1 MLIRFVNENGEQF
14 NVGKDYNWRL
24 LKKGLENFS
33 AFESNVTVAQDYGRN
48 GGSLV
53 GIRLNDKTRTIK
65 ICNVDWKN
73 SDTTRMELQKYF
85 IYGQK
90 YKIYVTIGETT
101 RWAEGVLYRMAI
113 PEPTDEDYKLNVT
126 MSFKF
131 GDPFL
136 KSEDN
141 FGKNIASLT
150 PMFAFPWL
158 SRMDKQ
164 NVYGTAVGIYNFERE
179 VHLYNDGSYEAY
191 PTIKITFKGIVTNPE
206 IRINDGFIR
215 VLGTFN
221 SNDEIVIDCS
231 VSPMTV
237 KNNGENIL
245 GKCDRESE
253 FNNMNLQIGD
263 NTLSFIAYSGSD
275 DMNVFVYYYKPY
287 TMI

>member
-33 AFESNVTVAQDYGRN
+33 AFESNVTVDQDYGRN

-73 SDTTRMELQKYF
+73 SNTARMELQKYF

-221 SNDEIVIDCS
+221 SDDEIVIDCS

-253 FNNMNLQIGD
+253 FDNMNLQIGD

>member
-90 YKIYVTIGETT
+90 YKIYVTIGKTT

-150 PMFAFPWL
+150 HMFAFPWL

-164 NVYGTAVGIYNFERE
+164 NVYGTAAGIYNFERE

-215 VLGTFN
+215 LLGTFN
-221 SNDEIVIDCS
+221 SDDEIVIDCA

-253 FNNMNLQIGD
+253 FDNMNLQIGD

>member
-1 MLIRFVNENGEQF
+1 MLIRFVNEKGEQF
-14 NVGKDYNWRL
+14 NVGEDYNWRL

-101 RWAEGVLYRMAI
+101 RWADGVLYRMAI
-113 PEPTDEDYKLNVT
+113 PEPTNEDYKLNVT
-126 MSFKF
+126 MSFEF

-221 SNDEIVIDCS
+221 SHDEIVIDCA

-287 TMI
+287 AMI

>member
-73 SDTTRMELQKYF
+73 SNTARMELQKYF

-101 RWAEGVLYRMAI
+101 RWADGVLYRMAI

-179 VHLYNDGSYEAY
+179 VHLYNDGSYETY
-191 PTIKITFKGIVTNPE
+191 PTIKITFKGVVTNRE

-215 VLGTFN
+215 ELGTFN
-221 SNDEIVIDCS
+221 SDDEIVIDCS

-253 FNNMNLQIGD
+253 FDNMNLQIGD

>member
-73 SDTTRMELQKYF
+73 SNTARMELQKYF

-101 RWAEGVLYRMAI
+101 RWADGVLYRMAI

-215 VLGTFN
+215 VL
-221 SNDEIVIDCS
+221 
-231 VSPMTV
+231 
-237 KNNGENIL
+237 
-245 GKCDRESE
+245 
-253 FNNMNLQIGD
+253 
-263 NTLSFIAYSGSD
+263 
-275 DMNVFVYYYKPY
+275 
-287 TMI
+287 

>member
-1 MLIRFVNENGEQF
+1 MLIRFVNEKGEQF
-14 NVGKDYNWRL
+14 NVGEDYNWRL

-101 RWAEGVLYRMAI
+101 RWADGVLYRMAI

-126 MSFKF
+126 MSFEF

-221 SNDEIVIDCS
+221 SDDEIVIDCT

-245 GKCDRESE
+245 GKCDRKSE
-253 FNNMNLQIGD
+253 FDNMNLQIGD

-275 DMNVFVYYYKPY
+275 DMNAFVYYYKPY

>member
-1 MLIRFVNENGEQF
+1 MLIRFVNEKGEQF
-14 NVGKDYNWRL
+14 NVGEDYNWRL

-101 RWAEGVLYRMAI
+101 RWADGVLYRMAI

-126 MSFKF
+126 MSFEF

-136 KSEDN
+136 KSNDD

-215 VLGTFN
+215 VLGTFG
-221 SNDEIVIDCS
+221 SDDEIVIDCA

-237 KNNGENIL
+237 ENNGENIL

-287 TMI
+287 AMI

>member
-150 PMFAFPWL
+150 PTFAFPWL

-221 SNDEIVIDCS
+221 SDDEIVIDCA

-253 FNNMNLQIGD
+253 FDNMNLQIGD

>member
-1 MLIRFVNENGEQF
+1 MLIRFVNEKGEQF
-14 NVGKDYNWRL
+14 NVGEDYNWRL

-101 RWAEGVLYRMAI
+101 RWADGVLYRMAI

-126 MSFKF
+126 MSFEF

-221 SNDEIVIDCS
+221 SDDEIVIDCA

>member
-126 MSFKF
+126 MSFTF

-206 IRINDGFIR
+206 IRINEGFIR

-221 SNDEIVIDCS
+221 SDDEIVIDCS

-253 FNNMNLQIGD
+253 FDNMNLQIGD
-263 NTLSFIAYSGSD
+263 NTLSFTAYSGSD

>member
-73 SDTTRMELQKYF
+73 SNTARMELQKYF

-90 YKIYVTIGETT
+90 YKIYITIGETT
-101 RWAEGVLYRMAI
+101 RWADGVLYRMAI

-164 NVYGTAVGIYNFERE
+164 NVYGTAAGIYNFERE

-221 SNDEIVIDCS
+221 SDDEIVIDCS

-253 FNNMNLQIGD
+253 FDNMNLQIGD

>member
-65 ICNVDWKN
+65 ICNIDWKN
-73 SDTTRMELQKYF
+73 SNTARMELQKYF

-101 RWAEGVLYRMAI
+101 RWADGVLYRMAI

-164 NVYGTAVGIYNFERE
+164 NVYGTAAGIYNFERE

-221 SNDEIVIDCS
+221 SDDEIVIDCS

-253 FNNMNLQIGD
+253 FDNMNLQIGD

>member
-73 SDTTRMELQKYF
+73 SNTARMELQKYF

-101 RWAEGVLYRMAI
+101 RWAEGILYRMAI

-221 SNDEIVIDCS
+221 SDDEIVIDCS

-253 FNNMNLQIGD
+253 FDNMNLQIGD

>member
-126 MSFKF
+126 MSFEF

-215 VLGTFN
+215 VIGTFN
-221 SNDEIVIDCS
+221 SDDEIVIDCG

-253 FNNMNLQIGD
+253 FDNMNLQIGD

>member
-101 RWAEGVLYRMAI
+101 RWADGVLYRMAI

-215 VLGTFN
+215 VLGTFG
-221 SNDEIVIDCS
+221 SDDEIVIDCS

-253 FNNMNLQIGD
+253 FDNMNLQIGD

-287 TMI
+287 AMI

>member
-126 MSFKF
+126 MSFEF

-179 VHLYNDGSYEAY
+179 VHLYNDGSHEAY

-245 GKCDRESE
+245 GKCDRESK
-253 FNNMNLQIGD
+253 FDNMNLQIGD

>member
-126 MSFKF
+126 MSFEF

-206 IRINDGFIR
+206 IRINEGFIR

-221 SNDEIVIDCS
+221 SDDEIVIDCS

-253 FNNMNLQIGD
+253 FDNMNLQIGD

>member
-101 RWAEGVLYRMAI
+101 RWADGVLYRMAI

-221 SNDEIVIDCS
+221 SDDEIVIDCS

-253 FNNMNLQIGD
+253 FDNMNLQIGD

-287 TMI
+287 AMI

>member
-73 SDTTRMELQKYF
+73 SNTARMELQKYF

-101 RWAEGVLYRMAI
+101 RWADGVLYRMAI

-136 KSEDN
+136 KSEEN

-221 SNDEIVIDCS
+221 SDDEIVIDCS

-253 FNNMNLQIGD
+253 FDNMNLQIGD

>member
-73 SDTTRMELQKYF
+73 SNTARMELQKYF

-101 RWAEGVLYRMAI
+101 RWADGVLYRMAI

-221 SNDEIVIDCS
+221 SDDEIVIDCS

-253 FNNMNLQIGD
+253 FDNMNLQIGD

>member
-101 RWAEGVLYRMAI
+101 RWADGVLYRMAI

-126 MSFKF
+126 MSFEF

-191 PTIKITFKGIVTNPE
+191 PTIKITFKGIVKNPE

-215 VLGTFN
+215 VLGTFG
-221 SNDEIVIDCS
+221 SDDEIVIDCS

-287 TMI
+287 AMI

>member
-164 NVYGTAVGIYNFERE
+164 NVYGTAAGIYNFERE

-191 PTIKITFKGIVTNPE
+191 PTIKITFKGIVKNPE

-221 SNDEIVIDCS
+221 SDDEIVIDCS

-253 FNNMNLQIGD
+253 FDNMNLQIGD

>member
-73 SDTTRMELQKYF
+73 SNTARMELQKYF

-101 RWAEGVLYRMAI
+101 RWADGVLYRMAI

-164 NVYGTAVGIYNFERE
+164 NVYGTTVGIYNFERE

-221 SNDEIVIDCS
+221 SDDEIVIDCS

-253 FNNMNLQIGD
+253 FDNMNLQIGD

>member
-1 MLIRFVNENGEQF
+1 LLIRFVNENGEQF

-101 RWAEGVLYRMAI
+101 RWADGVLYRMAI

-191 PTIKITFKGIVTNPE
+191 PVIKITFKGIVKNPE

-215 VLGTFN
+215 VLGTFG
-221 SNDEIVIDCS
+221 SDDEIVIDCT

-237 KNNGENIL
+237 ENNGENIL

-253 FNNMNLQIGD
+253 FDSMNLQIGD
-263 NTLSFIAYSGSD
+263 NTLSFTADGGSD

>member
-101 RWAEGVLYRMAI
+101 RWADGVLYRMAI

-215 VLGTFN
+215 VLGTFG
-221 SNDEIVIDCS
+221 SDDEIVIDCT

-237 KNNGENIL
+237 KNNGKNIL

-253 FNNMNLQIGD
+253 FDNMNLQIGD
-263 NTLSFIAYSGSD
+263 NTLSFTADSGSD

>member
-101 RWAEGVLYRMAI
+101 RWADGVLYRMAI

-164 NVYGTAVGIYNFERE
+164 NVYGTAAGIYNFERE

-221 SNDEIVIDCS
+221 SDDEIVIDCS

-253 FNNMNLQIGD
+253 FDNMNLQIGD

>member
-1 MLIRFVNENGEQF
+1 VNENGEQF

-73 SDTTRMELQKYF
+73 SDTARMELQKYF

-101 RWAEGVLYRMAI
+101 RWADGVLYRMAI

-221 SNDEIVIDCS
+221 SDDEIVIDCS

-253 FNNMNLQIGD
+253 FDNMNLQIGD
-263 NTLSFIAYSGSD
+263 NALSFIAYSGSD

>member
-53 GIRLNDKTRTIK
+53 GIRLNDKTRTVK

-73 SDTTRMELQKYF
+73 SDTARMELQKYF

-101 RWAEGVLYRMAI
+101 RWADGVLYRMAI
-113 PEPTDEDYKLNVT
+113 PEPTDEDYKLNAT

-221 SNDEIVIDCS
+221 SDDEIVIDCS

-253 FNNMNLQIGD
+253 FDNMNLQIGD

>member
-53 GIRLNDKTRTIK
+53 GVRLNDKTRTIK

-101 RWAEGVLYRMAI
+101 RWADGVLYRMAI

-191 PTIKITFKGIVTNPE
+191 PTIKITFKGVVTNPE

-215 VLGTFN
+215 VLGTFG
-221 SNDEIVIDCS
+221 SDDEIVIDCT

-237 KNNGENIL
+237 ENNEENIL

-253 FNNMNLQIGD
+253 FDNMNLQIGD
-263 NTLSFIAYSGSD
+263 NTLSFTADSGSD

>member
-1 MLIRFVNENGEQF
+1 MLIRFVNEKGEQF
-14 NVGKDYNWRL
+14 NIGEDYNWRL
-24 LKKGLENFS
+24 LKNGLENFS

-73 SDTTRMELQKYF
+73 SNTARMELQKYF

-101 RWAEGVLYRMAI
+101 RWADGVLYRMAI
-113 PEPTDEDYKLNVT
+113 PEPTNEDYKLNVT

-215 VLGTFN
+215 VLGTFK
-221 SNDEIVIDCS
+221 SDDEIIIDCA

-287 TMI
+287 AMI

>member
-1 MLIRFVNENGEQF
+1 MNENGEQF

-73 SDTTRMELQKYF
+73 SNTARMELQKYF

-101 RWAEGVLYRMAI
+101 RWADGVLYRMAI

-221 SNDEIVIDCS
+221 SDDEIVIDCS

-253 FNNMNLQIGD
+253 FDNMNLQIGD

>member
-101 RWAEGVLYRMAI
+101 RWADGVLYRMAI

-221 SNDEIVIDCS
+221 SDDEIVIDCS
-231 VSPMTV
+231 ASPMTV

-253 FNNMNLQIGD
+253 FDNMNLQIGD

>member
-179 VHLYNDGSYEAY
+179 VHLYNDGSHEAY

-253 FNNMNLQIGD
+253 FDNMNLQIGD

>member
-221 SNDEIVIDCS
+221 SDDEIVIDCS

-253 FNNMNLQIGD
+253 FDNMNLQIGD

>member
-1 MLIRFVNENGEQF
+1 VNENGEQF

-73 SDTTRMELQKYF
+73 SDTARMELQKYF

-101 RWAEGVLYRMAI
+101 RWADGVLYRMAI

-221 SNDEIVIDCS
+221 SDDEIVIDCS

-253 FNNMNLQIGD
+253 FDNMNLQIGD

>member
-101 RWAEGVLYRMAI
+101 RWADGVLYRMAI

-206 IRINDGFIR
+206 IRINEGFIR

-221 SNDEIVIDCS
+221 SDDEIVIDCS

>member
-164 NVYGTAVGIYNFERE
+164 NVYGTAAGIYNFERE

-221 SNDEIVIDCS
+221 SDDEIVIDCS

-253 FNNMNLQIGD
+253 FDNMNLQIGD

>member
-73 SDTTRMELQKYF
+73 SNTARMELQKYF

-221 SNDEIVIDCS
+221 SDDEIVIDCS

-253 FNNMNLQIGD
+253 FDNMNLQIGD

>member
-101 RWAEGVLYRMAI
+101 RWADGVLYRMAI

-221 SNDEIVIDCS
+221 SDDEIVIDCS

-253 FNNMNLQIGD
+253 FDNMNLQIGD